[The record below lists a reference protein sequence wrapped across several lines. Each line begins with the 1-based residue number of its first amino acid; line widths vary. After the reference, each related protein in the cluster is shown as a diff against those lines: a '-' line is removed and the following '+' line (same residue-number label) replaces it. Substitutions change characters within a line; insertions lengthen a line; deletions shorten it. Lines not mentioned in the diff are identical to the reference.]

1 MRGLLSESDG
11 EENLF
16 SISELFHENTKIYQ
30 LGKENEIL
38 FDEIYREV
46 YSKAF
51 KKYPAAKKVELSK
64 NFSDSHL
71 FVEKGIRERRSTRD
85 FSGGFMNL
93 DQLSKILCLSY
104 GITGSL
110 KLGPENALYLRAT
123 PSGGGLYPLEVYPIL
138 FKVKGIE
145 PGVYHHNIKENSL
158 EFLRGGDFCQ
168 DVYKFCLGQDMV
180 LSSSLVLMI
189 SAIFQRSKHK
199 YGERGYRYIL
209 LEAGHLAQNIYLIT
223 MTLNLG
229 CVTIGGFND
238 DAFNE
243 LLELDGVEESTL
255 YLAVIGVK

>member
-1 MRGLLSESDG
+1 MRRLLTEPDG
-11 EENLF
+11 EEDLF

-30 LGKENEIL
+30 LGKEKEIA

-46 YSKAF
+46 YSKPF
-51 KKYPAAKKVELSK
+51 KKYPAAKKVDLLK
-64 NFSDSHL
+64 DFSDSYL
-71 FVEKGIRERRSTRD
+71 PVEPAIRERRSIRD
-85 FSGGFMNL
+85 FSGGSLNL
-93 DQLSKILCLSY
+93 DQLSKILYFSY

-110 KLGPENALYLRAT
+110 KLGAESALYLRAT
-123 PSGGGLYPLEVYPIL
+123 PSGGALYPLEVYPIL
-138 FKVKGIE
+138 FKVEGME
-145 PGVYHHNIKENSL
+145 PGVYHHNIKENRL
-158 EFLRGGDFCQ
+158 EFLKGGDFCQ
-168 DVYKFCLGQDMV
+168 DVYKYCLGQDMV
-180 LSSSLVLMI
+180 LSSSLVLAI

-223 MTLNLG
+223 MSLNLG